1 MPSPVFD
8 YYSVDA
14 GIMIRLKD
22 MLPHDLFKPAWD
34 EIARLVSA
42 DRWKIFEN
50 VLDDIRGERAKK
62 WFADNSSAVV
72 KFNAAINDYMTAL
85 MADLQKNNMMIID
98 TASLRNNTD
107 PFVVML
113 AMYLERRPL
122 TDLRMRGSKTC
133 CVLARE
139 EPRRNRIN
147 IPAVCKY
154 YGIPYMTLYDFM
166 RHHGWRISLDV
177 QNP

>member
-1 MPSPVFD
+1 MPSPAFD

-22 MLPHDLFKPAWD
+22 MLPYDLFQSAWD

-50 VLDDIRGERAKK
+50 VLDDIHGETAKK
-62 WFADNSSAVV
+62 WFAENSPAVV
-72 KFNAAINDYMTAL
+72 RFNPVINDYMNAL
-85 MADLQKNNMMIID
+85 MADLQQNDMMIID
-98 TASLRNNTD
+98 PASLTNNTD
-107 PFVVML
+107 PFVIML
-113 AMYLERRPL
+113 AMYLEGRPL
-122 TDLRMRGSKTC
+122 TDLKQKGSKTC

-139 EPRRNRIN
+139 EPRKNKIN
-147 IPAVCKY
+147 IPAVCKHY
-154 YGIPYMTLYDFM
+154 DIPYMTLYGFM
-166 RHHGWRISLDV
+166 RHHAWQITLDV